1 MSSHGSRLQLPGF
14 FGTEGAQQSQIAS
27 ASASTN
33 RHITPNGD
41 RQTAVSQCANAST
54 CGQTR
59 ESKHPLGK
67 LDIGERAQYSGFR
80 LPSPPPTWVH
90 VSFGNECGQPHGG
103 QSRASRT
110 AGARAV
116 FVRSV
121 STCPKV
127 LRHGCVWWRFWWN
140 RGPLFMPAE
149 GSAYIAHVRVHKS
162 TCTRVRTIPGR
173 MGWSYLLSAL
183 QHCAA

>member
-14 FGTEGAQQSQIAS
+14 FGTEGAHQSQIAS
-27 ASASTN
+27 ATASTN
-33 RHITPNGD
+33 RQQGHITPNGD
-41 RQTAVSQCANAST
+41 RQTAV
-54 CGQTR
+54 QTLRHAGRR
-59 ESKHPLGK
+59 ESKNPLGK
-67 LDIGERAQYSGFR
+67 LDTGDQARCSGFL
-80 LPSPPPTWVH
+80 LPSSPPTWVH
-90 VSFGNECGQPHGG
+90 VSSGNECGQPHGG

-149 GSAYIAHVRVHKS
+149 GSAYITHVRVHKS

>member
-1 MSSHGSRLQLPGF
+1 LQLPGF
-14 FGTEGAQQSQIAS
+14 FGTEGAHQSQIAS

-33 RHITPNGD
+33 RQHEHITPNGD

-59 ESKHPLGK
+59 VEASLGQTRYW
-67 LDIGERAQYSGFR
+67 GAGPVQRR
-80 LPSPPPTWVH
+80 LPSPLTWVH
-90 VSFGNECGQPHGG
+90 VSSGNECGQPHGG

-110 AGARAV
+110 AGVRAV

-149 GSAYIAHVRVHKS
+149 GSAYITHVRVHKS

>member
-59 ESKHPLGK
+59 VEESLGQTRYW
-67 LDIGERAQYSGFR
+67 GSGPMQR
-80 LPSPPPTWVH
+80 LPPTF
-90 VSFGNECGQPHGG
+90 VSSYLGPCLIRKRVWPASWRS
-103 QSRASRT
+103 SRASRT

-149 GSAYIAHVRVHKS
+149 GSAYITHVRVHKS